1 MVFLL
6 WPKTYI
12 FDGRLFGGGIE
23 MLQEAIIKGEA
34 AYLKNLTRRKDVSVE
49 EIVEAKESLNNKV
62 RGMKLDRSVELMADP
77 EGKYRI

>member
-1 MVFLL
+1 MAENLHFR
-6 WPKTYI
+6 WPI
-12 FDGRLFGGGIE
+12 IGGGIE

>member
-1 MVFLL
+1 
-6 WPKTYI
+6 
-12 FDGRLFGGGIE
+12 
-23 MLQEAIIKGEA
+23 MLQEAIIKGET